1 MFYSAA
7 AWCAGPALGVWLM
20 SMSFAAPFVLS
31 AIAGALLIGVFWYL
45 RLGDGKLIRRA
56 RRPPPNPLAYM
67 GRFLAQPRLVAG
79 WLFAVFRSCAWWV
92 YVVYLPIFAV
102 EQGLGEQLGANAL
115 SLTNGL
121 LFATPLMLGWMHR
134 RSVRF
139 AVRFGFLTSGC
150 LFLFATAFSAWPW
163 ATVGLLV
170 IGSASLVLLDISAGL
185 PFLMAVKPSER
196 TEMSAVYSIYRD
208 VSGILTPGVA
218 WAVLLI
224 APVSGVF
231 AAAGAGLL
239 LSWAIAA
246 TLHPRLGKRRLAS
259 EAPGRIGAVT

>member
-1 MFYSAA
+1 
-7 AWCAGPALGVWLM
+7 
-20 SMSFAAPFVLS
+20 
-31 AIAGALLIGVFWYL
+31 
-45 RLGDGKLIRRA
+45 
-56 RRPPPNPLAYM
+56 
-67 GRFLAQPRLVAG
+67 
-79 WLFAVFRSCAWWV
+79 
-92 YVVYLPIFAV
+92 VVYLPIFAV

-139 AVRFGFLTSGC
+139 AVRFGFLTAGC
-150 LFLFATAFSAWPW
+150 LFLGATVFSAWPW
-163 ATVGLLV
+163 ATVGMLV
-170 IGSASLVLLDISAGL
+170 LGSASLVLLDISAGL

-218 WAVLLI
+218 WALLLV
-224 APVSGVF
+224 APVSGLF

-246 TLHPRLGKRRLAS
+246 RLHPRLGKRRLTEELS
-259 EAPGRIGAVT
+259 GELPGRVEAAT